1 MNEASHGK
9 QFATRMSEAVRE
21 QLLQL
26 QDECT
31 FIWQAEKESAGTI
44 MSFLWHDNCLWL
56 TTNDTRPRVAAVRK
70 NGRATAVISSAGTT
84 LGRSRCITLRGTCS
98 VLDDRET
105 AGWFYPAFC
114 QKLFPGNLS
123 AQTAM
128 QSMLD
133 RPGQVIL
140 RLQPEKI
147 IAYDG
152 NALMQ
157 KIAAM

>member
-1 MNEASHGK
+1 
-9 QFATRMSEAVRE
+9 
-21 QLLQL
+21 
-26 QDECT
+26 
-31 FIWQAEKESAGTI
+31 
-44 MSFLWHDNCLWL
+44 
-56 TTNDTRPRVAAVRK
+56 
-70 NGRATAVISSAGTT
+70 VISSAGTT

-140 RLQPEKI
+140 CLQPEKI